1 MGLPLLLQ
9 PELPGPVGD
18 EIFNLNLIILS
29 FLVSTAPLCISFAI
43 IILLGIIFGVATGVL
58 ACEFLLLINYFLST
72 SL

>member
-29 FLVSTAPLCISFAI
+29 FLVSTALLCISFAI
-43 IILLGIIFGVATGVL
+43 IILLGIIFVVATGVL